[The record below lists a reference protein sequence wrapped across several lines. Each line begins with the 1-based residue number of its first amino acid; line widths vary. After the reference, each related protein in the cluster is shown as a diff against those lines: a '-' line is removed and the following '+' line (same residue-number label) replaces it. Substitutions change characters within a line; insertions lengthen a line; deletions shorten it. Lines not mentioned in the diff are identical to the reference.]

1 MFKYKAIYKKYSDDI
16 EPHEVILDVLA
27 EKKEKEMG
35 IESFK
40 IENLLPKR
48 VLVGFI
54 FLFMIFLSFIC
65 FEIFQLQ
72 FVEGKNYRLMSDKN
86 QFTFNKV
93 NAERG
98 VIYDKNYRQLVWNK
112 FSFDLILEKEKLP
125 NQLEERNS
133 IIKKVANILN
143 YDFQELKDKI
153 DSTENKEILIS
164 NNIPL
169 DKLII
174 IESLKEE
181 INVFEVRNNSIRDY
195 RLGYPFSHLIGYM
208 GLISK
213 EEFLSD
219 SDFYTSFDWVGKS
232 GLEKY
237 YENVLRKNPGKIKE
251 ERDALGNLVSR
262 QVIETPKS
270 GNSLVLWLD
279 SELQEKIRDELAKKV
294 SEVGAKGGVAIA
306 MDPKTGGILSL
317 VSIPDFDN
325 NIFQNNRELAK
336 EIINDKTT
344 QPLFNRAVSGK
355 YLVGSTIKP
364 LIALAALQEKIID
377 PDKQINT
384 HGFIEVPNIYNPDI
398 IYRFNDWTVHGLV
411 DMEKAIAQSSN
422 VYFYII
428 GGGYKDQKGLGPTK
442 IKEYLDLFGWT
453 KKTGI
458 DLPFEVEGFIPDKE
472 WKQNVLKE
480 PWVDGDTYYL
490 SIGQQYIQITPIEVV
505 TSFAAIAN
513 GGTLLKPMIVKEI
526 VDSDKNVIKEFKP
539 EIVRDNFISKE
550 NIDIVKEGMRR
561 AVSGEGAPLASA
573 SILNSLPVSA
583 AAKTGTAELG
593 NNYFNN
599 WVTVFAP
606 VDDPQIV
613 ITIMVEKVENLRGVV
628 LPVAK
633 DILEWYFKRD
643 NKSE

>member
-1 MFKYKAIYKKYSDDI
+1 MFKYKDIYKKYSDDI

-40 IENLLPKR
+40 IETLLPKR
-48 VLVGFI
+48 VLVVFM
-54 FLFMIFLSFIC
+54 FLFMLFLSFIS
-65 FEIFQLQ
+65 FKVFQLQ
-72 FVEGKNYRLMSDKN
+72 FVEGKNYKLMSDRN
-86 QFTFNKV
+86 QFTFSKI

-98 VIYDKNYRQLVWNK
+98 VIYDRNYRQLVWNK
-112 FSFDLILEKEKLP
+112 ASFDLVLEKENLP
-125 NQLEERNS
+125 DQPEEKDSVIR
-133 IIKKVANILN
+133 KVANILN
-143 YDFQELKDKI
+143 YDFQELKNKI
-153 DSTENKEILIS
+153 DSTETKEVLIAS
-164 NNIPL
+164 NIPL

-174 IESLKEE
+174 IESLKDE
-181 INVFEVRNNSIRDY
+181 IKGFSIRNNSIRDY
-195 RLGYPFSHLIGYM
+195 KLGYPFSHLIGYM
-208 GLISK
+208 GLITK

-219 SDFYTSFDWVGKS
+219 PDFYTISDWVGRS

-237 YENVLRKNPGKIKE
+237 YENVLRKNPGKVKE
-251 ERDALGNLVSR
+251 ERDALGNLISTKI
-262 QVIETPKS
+262 IENPKS

-279 SELQEKIRDELAKKV
+279 SELQEKVRDELSKKIN
-294 SEVGAKGGVAIA
+294 EVGAQGGVAIA

-325 NIFQNNRELAK
+325 NVFQNNKELAK
-336 EIINDKTT
+336 EIINNKTT
-344 QPLFNRAVSGK
+344 QPLFNRAISGK
-355 YLVGSTIKP
+355 YLIGSTIKP

-384 HGFIEVPNIYNPDI
+384 QGFIEVPNIYNPDI

-411 DMEKAIAQSSN
+411 DMRKAIAQSSN

-458 DLPFEVEGFIPDKE
+458 DLPFEAEGFVPDKE

-526 VDSDKNVIKEFKP
+526 VDSNKNVIKEFKP
-539 EIVRDNFISKE
+539 EIIRDNFISKE
-550 NIDIVKEGMRR
+550 NIEIVKEGMRK

-593 NNYFNN
+593 SDYFNN
-599 WVTVFAP
+599 WITVFAP

-613 ITIMVEKVENLRGVV
+613 ITIMVERVKGLRGVV

-643 NKSE
+643 NKSD